1 MANAIVEAAKR
12 ANNLTRNNRNEK
24 KTDFYR
30 PGSGLWE
37 TCLHP
42 LVQLSRNSGRRGVIC
57 NGHCHQFKSNKKPE
71 KSERLMVPLKK
82 PALQAALKKRLFKA
96 YFNFTCPDPTFYSNR
111 NSFFY
116 FERVGK

>member
-1 MANAIVEAAKR
+1 MRKKPIVTGQAV
-12 ANNLTRNNRNEK
+12 
-24 KTDFYR
+24 DFGKPVY
-30 PGSGLWE
+30 
-37 TCLHP
+37 TF